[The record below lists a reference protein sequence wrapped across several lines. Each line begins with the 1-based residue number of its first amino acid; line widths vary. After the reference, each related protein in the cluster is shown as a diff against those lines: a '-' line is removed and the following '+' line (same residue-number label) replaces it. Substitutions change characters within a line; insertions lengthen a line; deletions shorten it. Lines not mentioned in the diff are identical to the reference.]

1 MRRAF
6 LFPASALLLAL
17 LVAPLAAPAQSADAA
32 SWRTSLDAW
41 RAQHDKEISAAD
53 GWLTLIGLEWL
64 KPGVNTIGSAP
75 DNTLHLPASTP
86 AHVALLTITGKTPA
100 TATVQLLAPKGG
112 FPAGLALD
120 GHTPHEGT
128 LKISDAHPA
137 AITVGSLS
145 LVVLARGD
153 RFVLRIKD
161 SGSPTRAAFH
171 GLHWY
176 APDPAF
182 RVTARWIPYR
192 PARVESIA
200 TVIGTTLQLPA
211 PGVAEFMLKG
221 KVYLLEPVLEG
232 GDKTHLFFILRD
244 ETSKTTTYGAGR
256 FLLTGLPDHGLD
268 QPGSLEID
276 FNRLYN
282 PPCAYTPYATCPL
295 PPEKNRLPVT
305 IEAGEQ
311 RYASE

>member
-1 MRRAF
+1 MRRAYLPAGFAF
-6 LFPASALLLAL
+6 LLSL
-17 LVAPLAAPAQSADAA
+17 LVAAPSSLAQSADNT
-32 SWRTSLDAW
+32 SWRTNLDAW
-41 RAQHDKEISAAD
+41 RLQRDHEISAPD

-64 KPGVNTIGSAP
+64 KTGVNSIGSAP
-75 DNTLHLPASTP
+75 ENTLRLPASAP
-86 AHVALLTITGKTPA
+86 AYVALLTIAGKTA
-100 TATVQLLAPKGG
+100 QTATVQLLAPQGG
-112 FPAGLALD
+112 FPAGLTVD
-120 GHTPHEGT
+120 GHAPHEGT
-128 LKISDAHPA
+128 LKISDTHPS
-137 AITVGSLS
+137 AIAVGSLS

-161 SGSPTRAAFH
+161 ANSPTRTAFH

-182 RVTARWIPYR
+182 RVTARWIPYH

-200 TVIGTTLQLPA
+200 TVIGTTLELPA
-211 PGVAEFMLKG
+211 PGVVEFMLKG